1 MRRRINPR
9 IAGVRVSMLIHL
21 YLVRLRSHAVQ
32 ELLAA
37 SGIAVGVALVL
48 GVLVANTSLTSSA
61 AGLVHEVAG
70 SARLQLASRSPE
82 GFQESIARRAQAL
95 PGVRVAA
102 PVLRENVGIVGP
114 RGRAWV
120 QLLGVTAQA
129 AQLGGLGTHDLAES
143 APESGG
149 AGASGVALGG
159 GLMLPAS
166 VAASTGAGAGTTVQ
180 LLSRGSARAVR
191 VASVLGASTGG
202 ALASSPVA
210 VTVLKAA
217 QRLTGLTE
225 RVTQLYV
232 EPQPGAE
239 ARVRRGLAGRAG
251 PTLTVAPADQEL
263 KLLDQAA
270 GPNDQS
276 TSLFAAI
283 SVMVGFLL
291 ALNAMLL
298 TVPERR
304 RFVADLRMQGYDWH
318 QVLVLLV
325 FQAVVLGLAASAVG
339 VVLGDLL
346 SHAFLHRVPAY
357 LITAFPIG
365 SQELLGT
372 GTVLLALGCGVL
384 AAMIASLSPA
394 LDLRPSRP
402 TDAVLHDRE
411 GGSETIAPATTMK
424 VTLAGAGAVALITVA
439 VLLDS
444 GLTIAGGV
452 ALALATLSAIPGLFA
467 LLART
472 LRWIGERVRSS
483 ALIIVVS
490 ELRATTTRS
499 VALAGIAALAV
510 YGSVAIGGA
519 RDDLL
524 RGLNWNFTEYLQT
537 ADIWV
542 TTGGN
547 DLTTNA
553 FLPDN
558 LSATLTG
565 VPGVQSV
572 RTYQGGFL
580 DVGTR
585 RMWVIARPEGD
596 RPLLPASQVTQG
608 QVSRAESMIRS
619 GGWAAVSAGFASEH
633 HLRLGGH
640 FTIPTPTGTARLGL
654 AAIMTNLGWAPGAI
668 VMSAADYRHWWGTPN
683 PSALEIGLRPG
694 VNPATARRAVL
705 AALGHRPGLGVQT
718 FAERQ
723 SQYSSDSHQGLEA
736 LSQIATLLLIAAAL
750 AVASALSAAIWQ
762 RRARLAS
769 LKIQGYSTAQ
779 LWRALLLEST
789 VVLGVGCVVG
799 AAFGVF
805 GHALASRWLRLD
817 TGFPAPFTIGFAG
830 VFLTLGLLAVI
841 ALAVISLP
849 GLIAAR
855 APARTTFQE

>member
-1 MRRRINPR
+1 
-9 IAGVRVSMLIHL
+9 MLVHL
-21 YLVRLRSHAVQ
+21 YIVRLRSHAIQ
-32 ELLAA
+32 ELLAG

-61 AGLVHEVAG
+61 AGLERQVAG
-70 SARLQLASRSPE
+70 SARLQLAARSPE
-82 GFQESIARRAQAL
+82 GFEERLARRVQTL
-95 PGVRVAA
+95 PGVAVAA
-102 PVLRENVGIVGP
+102 PVLRADVGIVGP
-114 RGRAWV
+114 RGKAWV
-120 QLLGVTAQA
+120 QLLGVTPEAIELGSLGRTALAGTGAGVGVGLGASIALPAGVASTVGA
-129 AQLGGLGTHDLAES
+129 AQGATVELLARGS
-143 APESGG
+143 ASPVHVGAVLSG
-149 AGASGVALGG
+149 AGALSASPIAVSS
-159 GLMLPAS
+159 LP
-166 VAASTGAGAGTTVQ
+166 
-180 LLSRGSARAVR
+180 L
-191 VASVLGASTGG
+191 
-202 ALASSPVA
+202 
-210 VTVLKAA
+210 A
-217 QRLTGLTE
+217 QRLTGL
-225 RVTQLYV
+225 RHSVTQVYV
-232 EPQPGAE
+232 KPLPGAD
-239 ARVRRGLAGRAG
+239 ARVRRGLLRLANGRLNVEPAGHEL
-251 PTLTVAPADQEL
+251 TLLE
-263 KLLDQAA
+263 QAA

-318 QVLVLLV
+318 QILVLLV
-325 FQAVVLGLAASAVG
+325 FQAVVLGLAASAIG

-357 LITAFPIG
+357 LVTAFPVG
-365 SQELLGT
+365 SQETLAA
-372 GTVLLALGCGVL
+372 GTVAIALACGV
-384 AAMIASLSPA
+384 AATMIASLSPA

-402 TDAVLHDRE
+402 TDAVLRDRE
-411 GGSETIAPATTMK
+411 GGSETIAPGTAAK
-424 VTLAGAGAVALITVA
+424 VTLAGAGAVVLITLA

-452 ALALATLSAIPGLFA
+452 ALALTTLSAIPCLFA
-467 LLART
+467 ALAGA
-472 LRWIGERVRSS
+472 LRWTGERVRSS
-483 ALIIVVS
+483 ALIVVVS

-524 RGLNWNFTEYLQT
+524 HGLDSNFAEYLQT

-547 DLTTNA
+547 DLTTNE

-558 LSATLTG
+558 LSTTLMR
-565 VPGVQSV
+565 VPGVDSV
-572 RTYQGGFL
+572 RTYQGSFL
-580 DVGTR
+580 DVGDR
-585 RMWVIARPEGD
+585 RMWVIARPTED
-596 RPLLPASQVTQG
+596 QPLFPSTQLIRG
-608 QVSRAESMIRS
+608 NQARAERLIRE
-619 GGWAAVSAGFASEH
+619 GGWAAVSQRFASER
-633 HLRLGGH
+633 HLDVGGH
-640 FTIPTPTGTARLGL
+640 FTIPTPTGRAPLGV
-654 AAIMTNLGWAPGAI
+654 AAIITNLGWAPGAL
-668 VMSAADYRHWWGTPN
+668 VMSTADYSRWWNTPN
-683 PSALEIGLRPG
+683 PSALEIGLRAG
-694 VNPATARRAVL
+694 ADAPAVRRAVL
-705 AALGHRPGLGVQT
+705 AALGDRPGLGVQT
-718 FAERQ
+718 FAERRR
-723 SQYSSDSHQGLEA
+723 QYAADSRQGLQA

-762 RRARLAS
+762 RRPRLAS

-799 AAFGVF
+799 AVFGIY

-817 TGFPAPFTIGFAG
+817 TGFPAPFTIGFAA
-830 VFLTLGLLAVI
+830 VFLTLGLLAAI

-849 GLIAAR
+849 GLAAAR